1 MSSFDNRKDAFES
14 KYAHDQEMM
23 FRAEARCCKLFGL
36 WLAGEMGLT
45 GAEADLY
52 AKEVVSS
59 NLDEAGFD
67 DVKRKVMA
75 DIKTKGLDISEH
87 MVDRQLEKAM
97 AEAKAQLLA
106 GK

>member
-23 FRAEARCCKLFGL
+23 FKAEARCCKLLGL
-36 WLAGEMGLT
+36 WLAGEMGLA
-45 GAEADLY
+45 GADADAY
-52 AKEVVSS
+52 AKEVVAS

-67 DVKRKVMA
+67 DVKRKVLA
-75 DIKTKGLDISEH
+75 DIKAKGLSISEH
-87 MVDRQLEKAM
+87 MIDRQIDKCFAD
-97 AEAKAQLLA
+97 AKAQILA